1 MAGEL
6 ANFRVI
12 EHSAFVAAPL
22 AGMSLAQ
29 MGAEVIRIDPIDG
42 PLDRSRW
49 PVTPTGASLYWAGLN
64 KGKKSILI
72 DVRSPEGQELATA
85 LVCSGADRGGILLT
99 NLGARGWASYE
110 NLSRRRKDV
119 ILAALSGF
127 PDGTAAVDYT
137 VNCATGLPYLNAGAS
152 PDAPVNGVLPAWD
165 ITTGLTLAMGILGA
179 ERHRRLTGEGQQ
191 VNLALSDVAFA
202 MMGNL
207 GFIGEAQIN
216 GHARKAEGN
225 YVYGTFGRDFATGDG
240 RRVMVTSFTLRHW
253 KALCE
258 ACDMSKAVAELERRR
273 GVSLDAD
280 AERYAAREDI
290 SALVAP
296 WIGARPLEA
305 VRQQFD
311 AHGVCWGLYQDYG
324 QLATEL
330 ENEDPRCSPAN
341 AVFREVTQPGIGT
354 LSAPGTPL
362 QFGATACRDTAENN
376 RYIAPRS
383 GEHTDQVLSG
393 VLSLSAGEIG
403 RLHDR
408 HIVAGLSTR
417 D

>member
-1 MAGEL
+1 VAGEL
-6 ANFRVI
+6 ANFRLI

-49 PVTPTGASLYWAGLN
+49 PVTATGASLYWAGLN
-64 KGKKSILI
+64 KGKQSILI
-72 DVRSPEGQELATA
+72 DLRSAEGQELATA
-85 LVCSGADRGGILLT
+85 LVCGGGDRGGMLLT

-110 NLSRRRKDV
+110 KLCKRRKDV

-165 ITTGLTLAMGILGA
+165 VTTGLTLAMGILAA

-191 VNLALSDVAFA
+191 VNLALSDVAFS

-207 GFIGEAQIN
+207 GFIADAQIN
-216 GHARKAEGN
+216 GTVRQAEGN
-225 YVYGTFGRDFATGDG
+225 YVYGTFGRDFGTADG
-240 RRVMVTSFTLRHW
+240 CRVMVTSFTPRHW

-258 ACDMSKAVAELERRR
+258 ACGIAKAVSELEQRL
-273 GVSLDAD
+273 GVSLDLD
-280 AERYAAREDI
+280 SERYAAREKI
-290 SALVAP
+290 SALVGP
-296 WIGARPLEA
+296 WMAARGLDE
-305 VRQQFD
+305 VRKAFD

-324 QLATEL
+324 QLATQ
-330 ENEDPRCSPAN
+330 DARCSPAN
-341 AVFREVTQPGIGT
+341 PVFRRVDQPGIGT
-354 LSAPGTPL
+354 LTAPGTPL
-362 QFGATACRDTAENN
+362 QFGAAACQSKAAAT
-376 RYIAPRS
+376 YISPRS
-383 GEHTDQVLSG
+383 GEHTDQILSG
-393 VLSLSAGEIG
+393 ALGLSAAEIG

-408 HIVAGLSTR
+408 RVVAGSAS
-417 D
+417 